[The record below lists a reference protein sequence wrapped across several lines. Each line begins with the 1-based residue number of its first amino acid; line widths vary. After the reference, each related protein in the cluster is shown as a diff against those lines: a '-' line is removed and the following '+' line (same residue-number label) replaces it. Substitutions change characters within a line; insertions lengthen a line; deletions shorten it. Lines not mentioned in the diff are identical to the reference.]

1 MAGVSKT
8 GGVTGAACPRCG
20 AELKPLVGAGY
31 QAQSCRSC
39 KGIWVDNEGSR
50 SIAAGA
56 GELIDCATLPPG
68 ERPNDT
74 RADGRC
80 PICSDRLTP
89 VKVAE
94 GRIVLDI
101 CPLHGTWFDAT
112 EIAAVRAA
120 ARGINGA
127 VATREGRARFAA
139 ALASIASRPVVPSSD
154 RPGAFEEDGVID
166 NTCTVLE
173 VVLDLFKLISWLSE
187 HGD

>member
-1 MAGVSKT
+1 MAGVSKA

-120 ARGINGA
+120 ARGINGGPLA
-127 VATREGRARFAA
+127 GLGHGATCAGMRENMKRTMQAGGSAR
-139 ALASIASRPVVPSSD
+139 
-154 RPGAFEEDGVID
+154 
-166 NTCTVLE
+166 
-173 VVLDLFKLISWLSE
+173 
-187 HGD
+187 

>member
-74 RADGRC
+74 RAAGRC
-80 PICSDRLTP
+80 P
-89 VKVAE
+89 K
-94 GRIVLDI
+94 
-101 CPLHGTWFDAT
+101 
-112 EIAAVRAA
+112 
-120 ARGINGA
+120 
-127 VATREGRARFAA
+127 ARFDDPYFRSGTPANA
-139 ALASIASRPVVPSSD
+139 
-154 RPGAFEEDGVID
+154 PGG
-166 NTCTVLE
+166 
-173 VVLDLFKLISWLSE
+173 S
-187 HGD
+187 